1 MLSRPI
7 SGSSFPFRTCLV
19 QIARPT
25 ITGTSKNKTINAKK
39 KQKKVSL
46 SSDKTKTPVSFPPLE
61 NIKIGQVFVLQ
72 KCCTP
77 YEETFKASCFVC
89 LLFVV
94 VVVVVLSVS
103 LLYWHRR
110 KNTPGWQY
118 KGRFFTLNLVV
129 ISLYL
134 FASEGA
140 KAFLLNVFVLISTSY
155 VTPKQKSADWCPKPA
170 NRANSAGNK
179 EHAGVHSYWRI
190 NFLLY
195 YLPARWVCS
204 KPANTLIPPPGK
216 FVDLRLDWRWTTLV
230 RTPSPTV

>member
-1 MLSRPI
+1 M
-7 SGSSFPFRTCLV
+7 FCLFV
-19 QIARPT
+19 ICCCCCCCCF
-25 ITGTSKNKTINAKK
+25 
-39 KQKKVSL
+39 VSL
-46 SSDKTKTPVSFPPLE
+46 SL
-61 NIKIGQVFVLQ
+61 IL
-72 KCCTP
+72 
-77 YEETFKASCFVC
+77 AS
-89 LLFVV
+89 L
-94 VVVVVLSVS
+94 
-103 LLYWHRR
+103 HRR

-190 NFLLY
+190 NFPLY

>member
-1 MLSRPI
+1 M
-7 SGSSFPFRTCLV
+7 
-19 QIARPT
+19 
-25 ITGTSKNKTINAKK
+25 
-39 KQKKVSL
+39 
-46 SSDKTKTPVSFPPLE
+46 
-61 NIKIGQVFVLQ
+61 VLH

-94 VVVVVLSVS
+94 VVVVVVVVLSVS
-103 LLYWHRR
+103 LLYWRR
-110 KNTPGWQY
+110 CIVERIHQNDNTS
-118 KGRFFTLNLVV
+118 RFFTLNLVV

-179 EHAGVHSYWRI
+179 EHAGVHSY
-190 NFLLY
+190 
-195 YLPARWVCS
+195 
-204 KPANTLIPPPGK
+204 
-216 FVDLRLDWRWTTLV
+216 
-230 RTPSPTV
+230 